1 MLKAGGQC
9 MDLQSLRHRRSFLSP
24 SDNFRDPDRRYQ
36 ILLQRGQ
43 HRIGTD
49 LNLRITAIVITA
61 SESQPGDG
69 DKEKG
74 QTRQLHRRCNF
85 DSAHHDYPPTR
96 WRFANKALPTQ
107 AVNKRTTMTSPESIR
122 PVGTTA
128 V

>member
-9 MDLQSLRHRRSFLSP
+9 MDLQSLRHPRSFRSP
-24 SDNFRDPDRRYQ
+24 CDNFCDLYRRYQ

-43 HRIGTD
+43 WGIGAD
-49 LNLRITAIVITA
+49 LIPRVAAIIIA
-61 SESQPGDG
+61 AGESQPGDG

-74 QTRQLHRRCNF
+74 ERRPLHRMRNF
-85 DSAHHDYPPTR
+85 ESVHHVLTPTR
-96 WRFANKALPTQ
+96 RRDIRTQPTQ
-107 AVNKRTTMTSPESIR
+107 PVNSRMTRTSPESVR